1 MSDGLQLN
9 GDLKMNTLNSTWT
22 TASPRDLER
31 VIEPLASYISATN
44 QPMATLASALAAL
57 VSEVKKTN
65 RTASTYVAAC
75 REHC

>member
-9 GDLKMNTLNSTWT
+9 GDLNMNTLNRTWT
-22 TASPRDLER
+22 SASSPDMER
-31 VIEPLASYISATN
+31 VIEPLASYISATS
-44 QPMATLASALAAL
+44 QPLATLASALAAL

-75 REHC
+75 RGHC